1 MNPLVP
7 FNNLSLLSSHSISM
21 LSYRSVDIRKALQ
34 LEELLAREEFE
45 YIIEE
50 EVAKQTIRT
59 WLEGCLKKIR
69 TQTNKQQ
76 NLMAGLR
83 ATNEAAMKLDQN
95 VEVSKESKEE
105 VETKEEDPK
114 TRLRK
119 QKASALNRSDST
131 GSTGGRKQFLAP
143 TLSDPQAARGEKE
156 RFNKKKSQRSTSTQK
171 SVQHFPELTHT
182 HFHCSHHETQN
193 KSFTAT
199 GNGTMVAEVTDWW
212 QEQMMCGHS
221 SSDEE

>member
-1 MNPLVP
+1 
-7 FNNLSLLSSHSISM
+7 M

-69 TQTNKQQ
+69 TQTAAKQQ
-76 NLMAGLR
+76 NLLAGLR
-83 ATNEAAMKLDQN
+83 ATNDQN
-95 VEVSKESKEE
+95 AQKLNDQNIENIAKEANEE

-114 TRLRK
+114 SRIRK
-119 QKASALNRSDST
+119 QKAAVLNRSDST
-131 GSTGGRKQFLAP
+131 GSTGRKYLAP
-143 TLSDPQAARGEKE
+143 TLSDPQAREKE
-156 RFNKKKSQRSTSTQK
+156 RFSKKKSPRPTPSQNK
-171 SVQHFPELTHT
+171 SNAQGNFPELTHQ
-182 HFHCSHHETQN
+182 FHGHSHNHHHHDHQHQSQQA
-193 KSFTAT
+193 KSFSGT

-221 SSDEE
+221 DSDGE

>member
-1 MNPLVP
+1 
-7 FNNLSLLSSHSISM
+7 M

-69 TQTNKQQ
+69 TQTAAKQQ
-76 NLMAGLR
+76 NLLAGLR
-83 ATNEAAMKLDQN
+83 ATNDQNAQKMDQN
-95 VEVSKESKEE
+95 VETPKETNEE
-105 VETKEEDPK
+105 VETNKEEDPK
-114 TRLRK
+114 SRLRK
-119 QKASALNRSDST
+119 QKAGVLNRSDST
-131 GSTGGRKQFLAP
+131 GSTGRKYLAP
-143 TLSDPQAARGEKE
+143 TLSDPQAREKE
-156 RFNKKKSQRSTSTQK
+156 RFSKKKSPRPTPSSQNK
-171 SVQHFPELTHT
+171 SNTQHFPELTHA
-182 HFHCSHHETQN
+182 FHGAHHHNHHHHHDHQHQQQS
-193 KSFTAT
+193 KSFAAT